1 MTVRFLLVHQV
12 MLGGRLDALNLDTVG
27 DGWCQYCAEK
37 RIFAAHVLSR
47 PTVERRAV
55 QVDGRRQH
63 LLTACDA
70 GFVADGQTE
79 FLGPVNAPGGREC

>member
-1 MTVRFLLVHQV
+1 MVTA
-12 MLGGRLDALNLDTVG
+12 GAST
-27 DGWCQYCAEK
+27 APKK

-47 PTVERRAV
+47 PAVERRAV

-70 GFVADGQTE
+70 
-79 FLGPVNAPGGREC
+79 